1 MIKRVS
7 EEENRYYRQMLYPLQ
22 DKILALLNDELFY
35 LTGGTCLSRF
45 YYDHRFSEDLDFFFD
60 GNGYPLYQ
68 FETEFIGLIKKI
80 KGNFDIEITVNST
93 TFKRAFCKNDNINL
107 KLEFIY
113 EPYPRIGA
121 VVKKGNFF
129 IDTKENIAVNKL
141 TAIYT
146 RKTVKD
152 YFDLY
157 HLLRE
162 YSLVDLLEKTKIK
175 LVPPA
180 FEDLIIALK
189 ESIFEGEVLT
199 DKIYDVGEFKRFI
212 ENLIMEILQY
222 ARDKR

>member
-1 MIKRVS
+1 MIKKVS
-7 EEENRYYRQMLYPLQ
+7 EEENRYYLYSLYPMQ
-22 DKILALLNDELFY
+22 DKVLDLLASELFY

-60 GNGYPLYQ
+60 GNRHPLHQ
-68 FETEFIGLIKKI
+68 FESEFIGIIKKI
-80 KGNFDIEITVNST
+80 KEIFDIEVTVNGAA
-93 TFKRAFCKNDNINL
+93 FKRVFCKNDNMYL

-113 EPYPRIGA
+113 EPYPRIGE
-121 VVKKGNFF
+121 VIKKGNFF

-157 HLLRE
+157 YLLKE
-162 YSLVDLLEKTKIK
+162 YSLADLLEKTKIK
-175 LVPPA
+175 IIPPA
-180 FEDLIIALK
+180 YEDLIIALK

-199 DKIYDVGEFKRFI
+199 NKDYDVDEFKRFI
-212 ENLIMEILQY
+212 EILIMEILQY
-222 ARDKR
+222 AGLKK